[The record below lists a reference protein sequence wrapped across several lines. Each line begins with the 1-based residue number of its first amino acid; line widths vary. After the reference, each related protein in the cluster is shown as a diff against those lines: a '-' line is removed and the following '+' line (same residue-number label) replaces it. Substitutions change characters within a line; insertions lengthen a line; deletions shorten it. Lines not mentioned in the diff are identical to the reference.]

1 MPLKKGSSK
10 KVISKNI
17 GELVN
22 AYKKTGKIG
31 NTKPKSKKKAAQIA
45 SAIAYSKAKNE
56 AFEFTSVVLDILN
69 EHSLSNT
76 YPTNWDKGFEAPYQ
90 IASGGHE
97 VPFLKHGKW
106 YIYIWNSEDKKNYI
120 YSYSDDIYLDD
131 SEEWH

>member
-56 AFEFTSVVLDILN
+56 AFEFTSVVLIMFSSAKILN
-69 EHSLSNT
+69 L
-76 YPTNWDKGFEAPYQ
+76 Y
-90 IASGGHE
+90 I
-97 VPFLKHGKW
+97 FLRLCS
-106 YIYIWNSEDKKNYI
+106 I
-120 YSYSDDIYLDD
+120 
-131 SEEWH
+131 